1 MDKLRQFNGDKGTK
15 QELLDYLVGFF
26 ESKIILRA
34 MDKENTDSLVD
45 AIKELESG
53 FEQLDLDFRPHLKE
67 NELSKN
73 ESR

>member
-26 ESKIILRA
+26 ESKIIDRA

-53 FEQLDLDFRPHLKE
+53 FERLDLDFKPHLKE